1 MARVAATILNSKYQT
16 VLLKEAAQLIM
27 WSNEIVQTAFSQLN
41 VSLLA
46 PSACAVTVAADHIK
60 LAAQ

>member
-41 VSLLA
+41 VS
-46 PSACAVTVAADHIK
+46 PPCSECVR
-60 LAAQ
+60 